1 MRIITIDDNSV
12 VIDYLVAAITKRLV
26 ANEKVLWLIPGG
38 SAIPIAVEVSHAI
51 SSELKKN
58 LTVSLT
64 DERYGALNHAD
75 SNWFQLS
82 KAGFDFSGVTQKP
95 VLIGLDRTDTTRHFD
110 ETLSAL
116 QDGYDYSLGFFGI
129 GPDGHTAGILPGS
142 AALQSKHYAADYD
155 ASNFE
160 RITMTPT
167 AIAALDEAVAYAV
180 GDTKWPILKQLQTE
194 LPVDIQPAQLLKNV
208 RKLTIF
214 TDYKGE

>member
-1 MRIITIDDNSV
+1 MLIKNYSEATQYITDI
-12 VIDYLVAAITKRLV
+12 LTQHLKR
-26 ANEKVLWLIPGG
+26 NERVLWLIPGG
-38 SAIPIAVEVSHAI
+38 SAISIAVDVSHALTE
-51 SSELKKN
+51 ELKKN
-58 LTVSLT
+58 LTISLT